1 MEDVD
6 VEQLQRVAEAV
17 RPRFASSQNPPQVS
31 TIMAAI
37 LLAADDSMSSR
48 AACRAAGIKE
58 STRDQVAQLAAKV
71 PRVLEEAGKDGR
83 DGMTFET

>member
-1 MEDVD
+1 
-6 VEQLQRVAEAV
+6 
-17 RPRFASSQNPPQVS
+17 
-31 TIMAAI
+31 MAAI
-37 LLAADDSMSSR
+37 LLAADDSISSR